1 MHTLAVAFRHC
12 TLVYLPLEL
21 GVTKCF
27 GRGESWFSVMLILC
41 VCSHLSVVGVLSTI
55 GCTYSGFSLLA
66 VAVIW
71 NGNLIKK
78 LGKIREQWRALR
90 GRA

>member
-1 MHTLAVAFRHC
+1 MTDTLDLACACACARV
-12 TLVYLPLEL
+12 PPP
-21 GVTKCF
+21 
-27 GRGESWFSVMLILC
+27 SLC